1 MIAIFIIRIN
11 LDGVCK
17 VIAFITV
24 KKHQLLKGSGFD
36 LKQQPLFFEKLLGR
50 LIGIKVLW
58 PTKSNDGPCINQ
70 CFLHSSVFLVGIA
83 KALPPAPTRDMMCIS
98 TCRLRAKGARLRCIC
113 IAAVLLTVNITW
125 SVNKRHSWGQRSEW
139 PHDLHV
145 SHHHISERPV
155 SEAEGSAIQMI
166 AGSCTAARGK
176 CRVAP
181 LTEKPPAAAISFFAV
196 SDFQVATY
204 LAQAGHS

>member
-58 PTKSNDGPCINQ
+58 PTKSNDGLCINQ

-145 SHHHISERPV
+145 SHHHISERPL
-155 SEAEGSAIQMI
+155 SMLEPQHLDNEYSI
-166 AGSCTAARGK
+166 AVIIFTMPCIYKRPAKGLVKGVFPCTHR
-176 CRVAP
+176 
-181 LTEKPPAAAISFFAV
+181 
-196 SDFQVATY
+196 Q
-204 LAQAGHS
+204 